1 MTDRERN
8 RELKAAFKAKE
19 QEALEAS
26 MQMSKSDLRDLLSY
40 LDSPE
45 RPACDHTLKE
55 TLVFLRSR
63 SLNTETIVPWLGEHG
78 GFCDCEIFANV
89 ENEFEKIL
97 SRE

>member
-1 MTDRERN
+1 MHDKDRK
-8 RELKAAFKAKE
+8 RELKAAFRAKE
-19 QEALEAS
+19 QETLEAS
-26 MQMSKSDLRDLLSY
+26 MPLSKANLRDLLNY

-45 RPACDHTLKE
+45 RSTCDHTLKE
-55 TLVFLRSR
+55 TLAFLRSH

-78 GFCDCEIFANV
+78 GFCDCEVLANV

>member
-1 MTDRERN
+1 MSDKDRK

-26 MQMSKSDLRDLLSY
+26 MPLSKTDLRDLLNY
-40 LDSPE
+40 LDRPE

-55 TLVFLRSR
+55 TIVFLRSR
-63 SLNTETIVPWLGEHG
+63 ALNPETIVPWLGEHG
-78 GFCDCEIFANV
+78 GFCDCEVLANV